1 MIQVLLT
8 RIAKNVQW
16 VSRYRETFKIKTV
29 INKIG
34 IELCN
39 FSIIKRTPPTIC
51 QTLSFE
57 MFFLQ
62 EPSQIFHRFEVP
74 QVLSQLKK
82 KRRTC
87 QK

>member
-51 QTLSFE
+51 QTLLFE

-82 KRRTC
+82 KIRTC